1 MNAPAPPIAKSVVAL
16 FNSSDDTVDMVRR
29 MLDASGSGFATLIGC
44 RLADLK
50 KGRVD
55 FERYVAL
62 HQPQVVVV
70 DISPPYAENWAFFK
84 TIRDSMAMKGRGLVL
99 TTTSKDRL
107 DETVGRDSEALEI
120 VGKPYDLRQIESAIR
135 AAMKRASTGHAARPH

>member
-1 MNAPAPPIAKSVVAL
+1 LWGKESESVVLDAPASSAPKSAAKSVVAL

-62 HQPQVVVV
+62 HQ
-70 DISPPYAENWAFFK
+70 
-84 TIRDSMAMKGRGLVL
+84 GLVL

>member
-1 MNAPAPPIAKSVVAL
+1 MNAPAPPTAKSVVAL
-16 FNSSDDTVDMVRR
+16 FNSSDDTVEMVRR
-29 MLDASGSGFATLIGC
+29 MLEASGFATLIGC

-55 FERYVAL
+55 FERYMAL

-70 DISPPYAENWAFFK
+70 DISPPYAQNWAFFK

-120 VGKPYDLRQIESAIR
+120 VGKPYDLRQIDGAIR
-135 AAMKRASTGHAARPH
+135 TAMKRASTRRAAPSP